1 MCCILAEKHNIIVMV
16 KRTATFMALAIGS
29 VFSYIS
35 VICWIL
41 GYLIAKYGGGRAA
54 GIPGRIRSIVIPIG
68 KFRLHLHH
76 WLLGSLMMCVGLA
89 KNVFIYIP
97 PEVFYGMLGG
107 FVWQGVYCYSD
118 WYRVIYRSR

>member
-1 MCCILAEKHNIIVMV
+1 MKRIATLA
-16 KRTATFMALAIGS
+16 ALGVGA

-35 VICWIL
+35 VLCWVS
-41 GYLIAKYGGGRAA
+41 GYLLAKYGGGRTE
-54 GIPGRIRSIVIPIG
+54 GIEGRIRSIVIPIG

-76 WLLGSLMMCVGLA
+76 WLLGVLVMCIGLI
-89 KNVFIYIP
+89 KSIFVYIP

-118 WYRVIYRSR
+118 WYRVIYKSR